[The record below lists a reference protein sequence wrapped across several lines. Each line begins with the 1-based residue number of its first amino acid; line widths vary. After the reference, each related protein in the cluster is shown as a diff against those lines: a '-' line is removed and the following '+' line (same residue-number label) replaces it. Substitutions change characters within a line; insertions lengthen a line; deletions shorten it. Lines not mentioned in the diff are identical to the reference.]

1 MKVVFASMTAAIALS
16 TAAVAQQ
23 PTSAIATTD
32 LNLRANPGANTEVLA
47 VIPAEGEVA
56 VSGCLDVANWCEVT
70 FDGNTGWAY
79 GDYLSVQDGDT
90 LHVISNAPE
99 TIQVPVIKVEERSG
113 DAAFTL
119 GTVGLIAGAAIGGPV
134 GALAGG
140 TVGAGIG
147 EMTQPNVEVETY
159 IAEHPAAPVYVEG
172 EVVQG
177 ATLPEQVELMPI
189 PDSEF
194 VYANVNNVPVVVEP
208 GERKVIYIVR

>member
-1 MKVVFASMTAAIALS
+1 MRTVFASMTAAVALS

-23 PTSAIATTD
+23 STSAFATTD

-56 VSGCLDVANWCEVT
+56 VTGCLDVANWCEVT
-70 FDGNTGWAY
+70 FDGTTGWAY
-79 GDYLSVQDGDT
+79 GDYLSVRDGDS
-90 LHVISNAPE
+90 VQAISEAPD
-99 TIQVPVIKVEERSG
+99 TIQVPVIKVEDRSG
-113 DAAFTL
+113 DAAFAL
-119 GTVGLIAGAAIGGPV
+119 GAVGALAGAAIGGPV

-140 TVGAGIG
+140 TIGAGVG
-147 EMTQPNVEVETY
+147 EMSQPDVEVETY
-159 IAEHPAAPVYVEG
+159 IAENPAAPVYLEG

-177 ATLPEQVELMPI
+177 ATLPEQVELIPI
-189 PDSEF
+189 PDSDL